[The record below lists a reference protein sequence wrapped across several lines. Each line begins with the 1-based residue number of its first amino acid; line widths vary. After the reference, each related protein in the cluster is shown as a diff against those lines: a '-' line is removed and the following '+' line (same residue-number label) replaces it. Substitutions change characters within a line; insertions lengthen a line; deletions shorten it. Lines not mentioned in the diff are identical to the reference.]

1 MALITPPSKRQ
12 QEIRAAEREEDLR
25 EAIVDSFLAGY
36 NKEGR
41 MGDTELDAYDKGWA
55 YRDSGVPRSE
65 LSGLIDNFLIEH
77 GFAPRE

>member
-41 MGDTELDAYDKGWA
+41 MGDTDLGT
-55 YRDSGVPRSE
+55 P
-65 LSGLIDNFLIEH
+65 LSRYAHPLS
-77 GFAPRE
+77 